1 MGRYVKVGDTL
12 ESVYGTEPGGQ
23 TYTGVRSKTVSQTV
37 DRGIMFEENIEHYL
51 AATGYGGALKLGG
64 TLEGSIR
71 PLQMKNLF
79 YGLMGNRASA
89 TTPGDPLTGWKYT
102 FDVPKSIDIKTG
114 ESTAG
119 GSVEW
124 TYKGVG
130 VKSCSLNFAA
140 KEFVTGRFE
149 WLAQTATAGSYSAP
163 SSYTSEEPLVFYAA
177 TVTLDAVTST
187 KIKSLTM
194 DIDRKLDDD
203 RFVVG
208 DYKLTELGYSGMTEV
223 GGSLTFTEQEYGEL
237 KRAQFGTTTGT
248 SLDARNLVGGPVLK
262 ITCTDLSAIPV
273 TKMVIQAGVS
283 IYGNAD
289 YSMSGQD
296 EAERK
301 VDYKVIGSSFTVYTV
316 NS

>member
-1 MGRYVKVGDTL
+1 MGRYVKVGDSL
-12 ESVYGTEPGGQ
+12 ESTYGVEPGGQ
-23 TYTGVRSKTVSQTV
+23 TYTGVRTKSMSQTV
-37 DRGIMFEENIEHYL
+37 DRGIMFEENVEHYI
-51 AATGYGGALKLGG
+51 AATGYGGALKISG
-64 TLEGSIR
+64 TLEASIR
-71 PLQMKNLF
+71 PIQMKNLF
-79 YGLMGNRASA
+79 YALMGARGNAS
-89 TTPGDPLTGWKYT
+89 TPGDPLNGWKYT
-102 FDVPKSIDIKTG
+102 FDVPKSINIRVG

-124 TYKGVG
+124 LYKGVG

-140 KEFVTGRFE
+140 KEFVTGRFD

-163 SSYTSEEPLVFYAA
+163 SSYTSEEPLVFYTA
-177 TVTLDAVTST
+177 TVTLDGVTSS

-223 GGSLTFTEQEYGEL
+223 SGTMTFTEQEYGEL
-237 KRAQFGTTTGT
+237 KRAHFGTTTGT

-262 ITCTDLSAIPV
+262 ITCTDLSAVPV

-283 IYGNAD
+283 IYSNAD

-301 VDYKVIGSSFTVYTV
+301 VGYKVIGGSFALYTV
-316 NS
+316 SS